1 MEEARSWGAEFAGA
15 WLGVGVLA
23 IFIALTAPLWGGARE
38 RIPSGDPCAPGSSG
52 PALAE
57 ASKAAANG
65 QRTIAL
71 RCAYRAFLDAEAA
84 GAGNALL
91 RVGDLL
97 QTLEVERYL
106 KVTPRSAY
114 LRAAEHARA
123 AQDWPVLAAAASR
136 LLALGQREEA
146 AAVLAGPQSKGQ
158 GTIPGQGQPIRA
170 GGLPA
175 PLNSE
180 SSAPPWT
187 ANRLIL
193 PDEQADGP
201 SEARE
206 VGAGSE
212 AIAQPLLT
220 R

>member
-23 IFIALTAPLWGGARE
+23 FFVALTAPLWGGARE
-38 RIPSGDPCAPGSSG
+38 RIASGSPCAPGSSG
-52 PALAE
+52 PALME
-57 ASKAAANG
+57 ASKAASEG
-65 QRTIAL
+65 LRTIAL

-114 LRAAEHARA
+114 LRAADHARA
-123 AQDWPVLAAAASR
+123 AQHWSVLAAAASR
-136 LLALGQREEA
+136 LLALEERVEA
-146 AAVLAGPQSKGQ
+146 AAVLAGPLSKGQ
-158 GTIPGQGQPIRA
+158 GTTPGQGQLIRA

-175 PLNSE
+175 PLNPE
-180 SSAPPWT
+180 GSALSRT
-187 ANRLIL
+187 AKRLIL
-193 PDEQADGP
+193 RDEQADGSP
-201 SEARE
+201 AGMQ
-206 VGAGSE
+206 VGGGSE
-212 AIAQPLLT
+212 AMAQRLLT

>member
-1 MEEARSWGAEFAGA
+1 MEEARSWRAEHAGA

-23 IFIALTAPLWGGARE
+23 IFVALAAPLWGGVRE
-38 RIPSGDPCAPGSSG
+38 RIPSGSPCAPGSSER
-52 PALAE
+52 ALME
-57 ASKAAANG
+57 ASKAAAEG

-84 GAGNALL
+84 GAGAALL

-97 QTLEVERYL
+97 QTLGTERYL
-106 KVTPRSAY
+106 KASPRSAY

-136 LLALGQREEA
+136 LLALGERGEA
-146 AAVLAGPQSKGQ
+146 AALLAGPESKGQ

-175 PLNSE
+175 PE
-180 SSAPPWT
+180 PREFSA
-187 ANRLIL
+187 ALDR
-193 PDEQADGP
+193 
-201 SEARE
+201 
-206 VGAGSE
+206 
-212 AIAQPLLT
+212 
-220 R
+220 